1 MKQKRVV
8 LKSLYSIKKVI
19 KVYDTGD
26 RPVLVQCDDLN
37 DYVCKHGKG
46 HKSCKNLFA
55 EHLAYHCLQAF
66 EIKLPTCALVEIK
79 EHHILPT
86 SECQPLFFKET
97 GVLIIY
103 SLSMSSIF

>member
-1 MKQKRVV
+1 MKQKRSEV
-8 LKSLYSIKKVI
+8 KRLYSIKKVI
-19 KVYDTGD
+19 KVYETGD

-46 HKSCKNLFA
+46 HKLCKNLFA

-79 EHHILPT
+79 EHHILRT
-86 SECQPLFFKET
+86 SECQPFFLKKPI
-97 GVLIIY
+97 VLAPNY
-103 SLSMSSIF
+103 